1 MMNEF
6 NEQIPIPTSI
16 EGSPARGEL
25 IPPELPAIALRD
37 LVVFPGLMMP
47 IPVGRERSIRAL
59 EEAINRGRLIFLV
72 AQRNF
77 EIEDPDPSDLYDVGT
92 VCHITQILRIPG
104 GIVRMMVEGLKRARV
119 VEFSRIEPYFLARIE
134 VLEEPE
140 PPNGLEAEAFKRA
153 AIEKFDRLA
162 ELSKKIPPEAVQGAA
177 QADSPGRAADLIAAY
192 LPVKVEEKQ
201 DLLATLDPVQRLEK
215 LNLILN
221 REIQLHELQREIEG
235 RVKQEISE
243 SQREYF
249 LREQL
254 RIIQEQLGERDSR
267 MEEIEEYREKIKKA
281 KMPKEAEEKALQEL
295 ARLER
300 MPPPSPEC
308 AVIRTYLDWLCSLPW
323 SKRTRDNLNLDRA
336 RRILDEDHYGLEKV
350 KERVL
355 EFLAVRK
362 LHKKPKGPILAFI
375 GPPGTGK
382 TSIGRSIAK
391 ALGRK
396 FIRISLGGIR
406 DEAEIR
412 GHRRTYVGAL
422 PGRIIQGIKRAGTK
436 NPVFMMDEIDKIGVD
451 FRGDPSAALLEALD
465 PEQNYAFSDHY
476 IEVPFDL
483 SEVLFILTGNTL
495 ETVPPALKDRLEVI
509 EFPGY
514 TEEEKLQIALRHL
527 IPKQKRENGI
537 AKANFD
543 FTEEAILYIIRRY
556 TREAGVRNL
565 ERAIASIC
573 RKVAKEIAS
582 GRKPPRK
589 ITEREVEAF
598 LGAPKYRYGEAEE
611 RDEVGVATGLAWTET
626 GGDIIRVEVQL
637 LEGSGKLLLTG
648 RMGEV
653 MKESAQAALSYVR
666 AKARDLGADPKF
678 YERTDVHIHVPELA
692 SPKEGPSAG
701 VTIATALAS
710 ALSKRPVRKDVAMT
724 GEITLRGRVLPI
736 GGVKEKV
743 LAAHRAGIKTIVLP
757 KENEKEV
764 LDEIPEYVRKDLNFK
779 FVDHM
784 DEVLSIALV

>member
-6 NEQIPIPTSI
+6 SEQIPIPTSL
-16 EGSPARGEL
+16 EGGPGREEL

-37 LVVFPGLMMP
+37 FVVFPGLMVP

-59 EEAINRGRLIFLV
+59 EEAINRGRLIFLI

-77 EIEDPDPSDLYDVGT
+77 EIEDPDPSDLYEIGT
-92 VCHITQILRIPG
+92 VCHVTQILRIPG
-104 GIVRMMVEGLKRARV
+104 GIVRVMVEGLKRARV
-119 VEFSRIEPYFLARIE
+119 IKFVRVEPFFLARIE
-134 VLEEPE
+134 RLEEPE
-140 PPNGLEAEAFKRA
+140 PHSDLEAEALKRA
-153 AIEKFDRLA
+153 ALEKFDRLA
-162 ELSKKIPPEAVQGAA
+162 ELSRKIPPEVVQGTA
-177 QADSPGRAADLIAAY
+177 QADSPGRAADLMAAY
-192 LPVKVEEKQ
+192 LPLKLGEKQ
-201 DLLATLDPVQRLEK
+201 DLLATLDPVGRLEK
-215 LNLILN
+215 LNVIIS
-221 REIQLHELQREIEG
+221 REIQIQELQREIEG
-235 RVKQEISE
+235 RVREEISE

-267 MEEIEEYREKIKKA
+267 TEEIEEYREKIKKA
-281 KMPKEAEEKALQEL
+281 KMLREAEEKALHEL

-300 MPPPSPEC
+300 TPPPSPEC
-308 AVIRTYLDWLCSLPW
+308 AVIRTYLDWLISLPW
-323 SKRTRDNLNLDRA
+323 SKRTRDNLDLERA
-336 RRILDEDHYGLEKV
+336 RHILDEDHYGLEKV

-362 LHKKPKGPILAFI
+362 LNKKPKGPILAFI

-396 FIRISLGGIR
+396 FIRISLGGVR

-422 PGRIIQGIKRAGTK
+422 PGRIIQGMRRAGTR
-436 NPVFMMDEIDKIGVD
+436 NPVFMMDEIDKVGVD

-483 SEVLFILTGNTL
+483 SEVLFILTGNIL
-495 ETVPPALKDRLEVI
+495 ETVPPALKDRMEVI

-527 IPKQKRENGI
+527 VPKQKRENGI
-537 AKANFD
+537 ARTKFSFLEDAL
-543 FTEEAILYIIRRY
+543 LYIIRRY

-565 ERAIASIC
+565 ERSIASIC

-582 GRKPPRK
+582 GRKPPSK
-589 ITEREVEAF
+589 IKEVEEF

-626 GGDIIRVEVQL
+626 GGDIIRVEIQL

-666 AKARDLGADPKF
+666 ARARDLGADPKF
-678 YERTDVHIHVPELA
+678 YERTDIHIHVPELA
-692 SPKEGPSAG
+692 SPKEGPSAA

-710 ALSKRPVRKDVAMT
+710 ALAKRPVRKDVAMT
-724 GEITLRGRVLPI
+724 GEITLRGRMLPV

-764 LDEIPEYVRKDLNFK
+764 LDEIPEYVRKELEFK
-779 FVDHM
+779 LVDHM
-784 DEVLSIALV
+784 DEVLSIALTR